1 MLPPKTLVIIKKQG
15 EAIFALHINFIKKK
29 RSGGSKPPPYNSF
42 DDRKS
47 DIMTSEQQ
55 EIMQYIEEED
65 VKFIRLAFCD
75 IYGVQKNISVQRG
88 ELSRAFE
95 HGYPI
100 DASYIAGFGGD
111 YGEDVWLHPEAG
123 TITVLPWR
131 PEHGKVVRMFCTLT
145 LADGTPL
152 PTDTRALLQKA
163 VRYAKDKGYTFHF
176 KSELQFY
183 LFKTDENGD
192 STHIP
197 YDNAGYMDIAPLDKG
212 ENVRREICL
221 TLEQMGITPESSHH
235 EAGPGQNE
243 IDFTYSDPLSSADNT
258 VTFLSVVRT
267 IAARNGL
274 YADFSPKPFSDKSG
288 SALHITMSVHSKNG
302 EQVTDYAIAG
312 MLRHIAAMTVFL
324 NPTDNSYQRFGRL
337 KAPKYITWSSKNRA
351 QLIAATLTKNGNPCL
366 QLRSPDPEANPYLA
380 FALMIYAAVDGIEKK
395 PPLPDST
402 DADLLFLSSEEQ
414 DKNALLPNSIDKARN
429 AAYDSGFIKAHLPDS
444 VLKAY
449 CNK

>member
-1 MLPPKTLVIIKKQG
+1 
-15 EAIFALHINFIKKK
+15 
-29 RSGGSKPPPYNSF
+29 
-42 DDRKS
+42 
-47 DIMTSEQQ
+47 MTHSEL

-75 IYGVQKNISVQRG
+75 IYGAQKNISIQRG
-88 ELSRAFE
+88 ELQRAFE
-95 HGYPI
+95 HGIAI

-111 YGEDVWLHPEAG
+111 YGEDIWLHPEAD

-131 PEHGKVVRMFCTLT
+131 PEHGKVVRMFCSLSY
-145 LADGTPL
+145 ADGTPVEA
-152 PTDTRALLQKA
+152 DTRTILKNA
-163 VRYAKDKGYTFHF
+163 VAYARERGYRFHF

-183 LFKTDENGD
+183 LFKTDENGE
-192 STHIP
+192 STHTP
-197 YDNAGYMDIAPLDKG
+197 YDNAGYMDIAPRDKG

-221 TLEQMGITPESSHH
+221 TLEQMGIAPESSHH

-243 IDFTYSDPLSSADNT
+243 IDFTYADPLSSADNT

-274 YADFSPKPFSDKSG
+274 YADFSPKPFADKSG
-288 SALHITMSVHSKNG
+288 SALHITMSVHSKSG

-312 MLRHIAAMTVFL
+312 MLDHIAAMTVFL
-324 NPTDNSYQRFGRL
+324 NPTDDSYRRFGRL

-380 FALMIYAAVDGIEKK
+380 FALMIYAAVEGIEKK
-395 PPLPDST
+395 IALSPSTDKDVLFMSAEEQKLFRLLPDT
-402 DADLLFLSSEEQ
+402 
-414 DKNALLPNSIDKARN
+414 IDKARS
-429 AAYDSGFIKAHLPDS
+429 AAHDSGFIKAHIPDH

-449 CNK
+449 CNR

>member
-1 MLPPKTLVIIKKQG
+1 
-15 EAIFALHINFIKKK
+15 
-29 RSGGSKPPPYNSF
+29 
-42 DDRKS
+42 
-47 DIMTSEQQ
+47 MTQSEQ

-75 IYGVQKNISVQRG
+75 IYGAQKNISIQRG

-95 HGYPI
+95 HGIAI

-111 YGEDVWLHPEAG
+111 YGEDIWLHPEAD

-131 PEHGKVVRMFCTLT
+131 PEHGKVVRMFCTLSF
-145 LADGTPL
+145 ADGTPVDA
-152 PTDTRALLQKA
+152 DTRTILKNA
-163 VRYAKDKGYTFHF
+163 VTYARQKGYRFHF
-176 KSELQFY
+176 KSQLQFY
-183 LFKTDENGD
+183 LFKTDENGE
-192 STHIP
+192 STHTP
-197 YDNAGYMDIAPLDKG
+197 YDYAGYMDIAPRDKG

-243 IDFTYSDPLSSADNT
+243 IDFTYADPLTSADNT

-274 YADFSPKPFSDKSG
+274 YADFSPKPFADKSG
-288 SALHITMSVHSKNG
+288 SALHITMSIHSKSG
-302 EQVTDYAIAG
+302 EDVTDYAIAG
-312 MLRHIAAMTVFL
+312 ILRRISAMTVFL
-324 NPTDNSYQRFGRL
+324 NPTDDSYRRFGRL

-351 QLIAATLTKNGNPCL
+351 QLISAQLTKNGNPCL

-380 FALMIYAAVDGIEKK
+380 FALMIYAAVDGIKQQEEL
-395 PPLPDST
+395 PPST
-402 DADLLFLSSEEQ
+402 DKDVLLMTAEEQ
-414 DKNALLPNSIDKARN
+414 KNYALLPDTIDKART
-429 AAYDSGFIKAHLPDS
+429 AAYDSGFIKKNIPDS
-444 VLKAY
+444 VVKAY

>member
-1 MLPPKTLVIIKKQG
+1 M
-15 EAIFALHINFIKKK
+15 N
-29 RSGGSKPPPYNSF
+29 Y
-42 DDRKS
+42 
-47 DIMTSEQQ
+47 SEQ
-55 EIMQYIEEED
+55 EIMLYIEEED

-75 IYGVQKNISVQRG
+75 IYGVQKNISVQRS
-88 ELSRAFE
+88 ELARAFE
-95 HGYPI
+95 HGIAI

-111 YGEDVWLHPEAG
+111 YGEDIYLHPEAD

-145 LADGTPL
+145 YADGTPVE
-152 PTDTRALLQKA
+152 TDTRALLRNA
-163 VRYAKDKGYTFHF
+163 VKYAKQCGYSFHF

-192 STHIP
+192 STHTP

-243 IDFTYSDPLSSADNT
+243 IDFKYADPLTSADNT

-274 YADFSPKPFSDKSG
+274 YADFSPKPFADKSG
-288 SALHITMSVHSKNG
+288 SALHITMSVHSKSG
-302 EQVTDYAIAG
+302 ESVNDAAIAG
-312 MLRHIAAMTVFL
+312 ILENIAPMTVFL
-324 NPTDNSYQRFGRL
+324 NPTDDSYRRFGRL

-351 QLIAATLTKNGNPCL
+351 QLISAQLTKNGNPCL

-380 FALMIYAAVDGIEKK
+380 FALMIYAALDGIENSREL
-395 PPLPDST
+395 PPST
-402 DADLLFLSSEEQ
+402 DRDILFMSAEEQ
-414 DKNALLPNSIDKARN
+414 SQFKLLPNSIDKARDKAFSN
-429 AAYDSGFIKAHLPDS
+429 TFIKEHVPNGI
-444 VLKAY
+444 LKTY

>member
-1 MLPPKTLVIIKKQG
+1 M
-15 EAIFALHINFIKKK
+15 N
-29 RSGGSKPPPYNSF
+29 Y
-42 DDRKS
+42 
-47 DIMTSEQQ
+47 SEQ
-55 EIMQYIEEED
+55 EIMLYIEEED

-75 IYGVQKNISVQRG
+75 IYGVQKNISVQRS
-88 ELSRAFE
+88 ELARAFE
-95 HGYPI
+95 HGIAI

-111 YGEDVWLHPEAG
+111 YGEDIYLHPEAD

-145 LADGTPL
+145 YADGTPVE
-152 PTDTRALLQKA
+152 TDTRALLKNA
-163 VRYAKDKGYTFHF
+163 VKYAKQRGYSFHF

-192 STHIP
+192 STHTP

-243 IDFTYSDPLSSADNT
+243 IDFKYADPLTSADNT

-274 YADFSPKPFSDKSG
+274 YADFSPKPFADKSG
-288 SALHITMSVHSKNG
+288 SALHITMSVHSKTG
-302 EQVTDYAIAG
+302 ESVNDAAIAG
-312 MLRHIAAMTVFL
+312 ILENIAPMTVFL
-324 NPTDNSYQRFGRL
+324 NPTDDSYRRFGRL

-351 QLIAATLTKNGNPCL
+351 QLISAQLTKNGNPCL

-380 FALMIYAAVDGIEKK
+380 FALMIYAALDGIENSREL
-395 PPLPDST
+395 PPST
-402 DADLLFLSSEEQ
+402 DRDILFMSAEEQ
-414 DKNALLPNSIDKARN
+414 SQFRLLPNSIDKARDKAFSN
-429 AAYDSGFIKAHLPDS
+429 SFIREHVPNGI
-444 VLKAY
+444 LKTY

>member
-1 MLPPKTLVIIKKQG
+1 MNI
-15 EAIFALHINFIKKK
+15 
-29 RSGGSKPPPYNSF
+29 
-42 DDRKS
+42 
-47 DIMTSEQQ
+47 SEQ
-55 EIMQYIEEED
+55 EIMQFIEEED

-75 IYGVQKNISVQRG
+75 MYGVQKNISIQRG

-95 HGYPI
+95 RGYPI

-111 YGEDVWLHPEAG
+111 YGEDIWLHPEAD

-145 LADGTPL
+145 YADGTPVE
-152 PTDTRALLQKA
+152 TDTRAMLKNA
-163 VRYAKDKGYTFHF
+163 VSYARKKGYHFHF

-183 LFKTDENGD
+183 LCRTDENGEN
-192 STHIP
+192 THTP

-243 IDFTYSDPLSSADNT
+243 IDFRYADALTSADNT

-274 YADFSPKPFSDKSG
+274 YADFSPKPFSDKPG
-288 SALHITMSVHSKNG
+288 SALLIAMSVKTKTH
-302 EQVTDYAIAG
+302 EDVTDAAIAG
-312 MLRHIAAMTVFL
+312 LLRHIEAMTVFL

-351 QLIAATLTKNGNPCL
+351 QLISTRLTESGSRCL
-366 QLRSPDPEANPYLA
+366 QLRSPDPEANVYLS
-380 FALMIYAAVDGIEKK
+380 FALMIYAVVDGIENGY
-395 PPLPDST
+395 PLQTST
-402 DADLLFLSSEEQ
+402 DKDMLFLSPQEQ
-414 DKNALLPNSIDKARN
+414 EQIPLLPTNIAKAR
-429 AAYDSGFIKAHLPDS
+429 AAAVDSGFITEHIPDG
-444 VLKAY
+444 VIKAY
-449 CNK
+449 CNR